1 MSSQDEMVVSA
12 PALSPGAARARRYRQ
27 RKRAGE
33 RCFQMQ
39 LTKAA
44 VDALVRF
51 DLLKTDQRGDAE
63 VIRNAILAL
72 CHVGY
77 QTLTEG
83 RRGASGD
90 AVVRLPEVAL
100 HRLVTHGFVGGGRRD
115 EAAIAAGVEKLIAAW
130 DRAAARWDLS
140 EIWPSRPS

>member
-1 MSSQDEMVVSA
+1 MVTSA

-33 RCFQMQ
+33 RCFQMH
-39 LTKAA
+39 LTNAA
-44 VDALVRF
+44 VDALVQF
-51 DLLKTDQRGDAE
+51 DLLKPDQCGDPEA
-63 VIRNAILAL
+63 VRNAILAL

-77 QTLTEG
+77 QTLSEG

-90 AVVRLPEVAL
+90 ALVRLPEVAL

-115 EAAIAAGVEKLIAAW
+115 EAAIAAGCRKAECCLERGGSALGLV
-130 DRAAARWDLS
+130 
-140 EIWPSRPS
+140 